1 MSCVLCLSPGVAW
14 IDGGVEYM
22 AGRRGREGRGGRGV
36 EAMER
41 WKGWLM
47 EGARTLL
54 EDGITHI
61 VEEEV
66 RKLVS
71 GETCVESRSRS
82 RSSALLRLP
91 PQTPSKNT
99 LFYVFSRGF

>member
-1 MSCVLCLSPGVAW
+1 MARVLECGELKVCL
-14 IDGGVEYM
+14 E
-22 AGRRGREGRGGRGV
+22 RRGPGLKAEV
-36 EAMER
+36 MER

-91 PQTPSKNT
+91 RQT
-99 LFYVFSRGF
+99 V